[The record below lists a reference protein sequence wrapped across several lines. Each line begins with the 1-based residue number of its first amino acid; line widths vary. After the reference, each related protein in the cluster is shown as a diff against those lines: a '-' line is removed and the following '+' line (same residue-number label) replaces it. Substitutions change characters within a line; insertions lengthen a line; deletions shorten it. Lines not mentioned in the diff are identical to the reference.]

1 MLVLSRK
8 CEESIVI
15 NGEIEIKIIDISGER
30 VRIGVEAP
38 KNYKVFRKELLAT
51 IKNNQQAVMPV
62 ETKNLQSF
70 LSGFHKNLKPP
81 KKDEND

>member
-70 LSGFHKNLKPP
+70 LSGFHKNPKPP
-81 KKDEND
+81 KDEEND